1 MDGLIVEHRA
11 SRDDIGMMQQLGLL
25 PAVKRYDLPDPSK

>member
-1 MDGLIVEHRA
+1 LKARSPGHRA

-25 PAVKRYDLPDPSK
+25 PMSPRYDLPKVS